1 MDNLLFTTGI
11 KNTFEEY
18 CLFSDVVS
26 KERKINTGLRVVLLI
41 PLVCLIVQMIVEE
54 RYINLVV
61 TAVICLLFWG
71 PGQKN
76 MLKSLRMKAWRD
88 SDEADD
94 VWYYGF
100 FEDYME
106 QTTRKGMNRIY
117 YDQLYEIIETETHFY
132 PMIRKNT
139 GYLIRKENCRP
150 ELIAFLQGK
159 ARELKNR
166 SCS

>member
-11 KNTFEEY
+11 KNTFEE
-18 CLFSDVVS
+18 FQMFNNTI
-26 KERKINTGLRVVLLI
+26 RKIRKLDIISNVMYVILGGSLLVSGFMTMQSGDTWDVLAFLPSVLFVALIKPLRKKS
-41 PLVCLIVQMIVEE
+41 ME
-54 RYINLVV
+54 RV
-61 TAVICLLFWG
+61 
-71 PGQKN
+71 
-76 MLKSLRMKAWRD
+76 WRD

-117 YDQLYEIIETETHFY
+117 YNQLYEIIETETHFY
-132 PMIRKNT
+132 PMVGKNS

-150 ELIAFLQGK
+150 ELIAFLHEK
-159 ARELKNR
+159 ARALQK
-166 SCS
+166 